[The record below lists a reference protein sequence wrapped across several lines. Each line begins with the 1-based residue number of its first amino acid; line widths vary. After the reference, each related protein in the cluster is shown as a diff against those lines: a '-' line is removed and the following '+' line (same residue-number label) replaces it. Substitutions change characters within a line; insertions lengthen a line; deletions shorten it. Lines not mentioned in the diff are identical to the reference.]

1 MHRVHIELNEF
12 VEFIVMN
19 FNLIFSADKQ
29 VTQGQWEDEIIW
41 NGDDCKQKIL
51 AKNTERY
58 NTAGWIPSGANRT
71 ASAFIKQVRGSTLP
85 SLGQKPSNPTAISTH
100 GTSKKDKNK
109 DQSVMEA
116 EKDETW

>member
-1 MHRVHIELNEF
+1 
-12 VEFIVMN
+12 MN